1 MIMETQAL
9 WCSLFFTFNRT
20 SLIAMP
26 IIQDEA
32 NQQFEPTFHEEV
44 EVNKDLIGYIIGTNE
59 SNINKE
65 SAQNQ
70 RHQTETRKRHF

>member
-1 MIMETQAL
+1 
-9 WCSLFFTFNRT
+9 
-20 SLIAMP
+20 MP